1 MVNSRIRRMMRSS
14 ISVSSDRLTNAST
27 SVSRVLT
34 RLGVLGSWYSDPVD
48 DVIDH
53 FVGGE
58 AVAGGVRAEPD
69 PVAEDVRRQILDI
82 LRVDLG
88 ALPDEQRPDLGQAT
102 PADDGARRRSE
113 VDTVLDQVRRRSYVP
128 VGFRVVRTR

>member
-34 RLGVLGSWYSDPVD
+34 RLPGSWYSHPVD
-48 DVIDH
+48 DVVDH

-69 PVAEDVRRQILDI
+69 PVAEDVRRQILDV
-82 LRVDLG
+82 LRVNLG
-88 ALPDEQRPDLGQAT
+88 ALPDEQRPDLGQAA

-113 VDTVLDQVRRRSYVP
+113 VDTMLDQVRR
-128 VGFRVVRTR
+128 